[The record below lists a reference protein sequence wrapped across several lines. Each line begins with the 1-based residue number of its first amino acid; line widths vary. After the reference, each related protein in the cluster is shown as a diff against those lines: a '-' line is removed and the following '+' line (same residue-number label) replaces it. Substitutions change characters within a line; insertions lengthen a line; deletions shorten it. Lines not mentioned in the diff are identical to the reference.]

1 MEEDKED
8 VMTPIVDA
16 LSGGMCVLFLTSIVL
31 IVDAMNEVTA
41 SSRIFDNYTL
51 HDYSQMP
58 DDNISNIQ
66 PSPGEKDPPI
76 IDLSKNRI
84 FFFNHYELSKAQK
97 EELTIL
103 FQNNPINS
111 ITMHSDDDVDL
122 MTKHTL
128 AFLKEVELIKK
139 LDDIQLYFL
148 PSNNK
153 TTTMLVW
160 EFK

>member
-31 IVDAMNEVTA
+31 IVDAMNEV
-41 SSRIFDNYTL
+41 SSSSQIFDNYTL
-51 HDYSQMP
+51 HDYSKVP
-58 DDNISNIQ
+58 DGNISTIQ
-66 PSPGEKDPPI
+66 VLSGEKDPPI

-84 FFFNHYELSKAQK
+84 FFFNHYELTKVQK

-103 FQNNPINS
+103 FQDNPINS
-111 ITMHSDDDVDL
+111 ITMHSDDDTDL

-128 AFLKEVELIKK
+128 MFLKEVGLINKF
-139 LDDIQLYFL
+139 DDIQLYFL